1 MRTPTART
9 RVFAVLGDPVAHS
22 LSPLIQ
28 NAAFL
33 AAGVDGTYVGLRA
46 RASEVAGLARGLA
59 LAGGGGN
66 VTLPHKQQ
74 ALKAADD
81 LTAIARRTGV
91 ANTFWSEG
99 GRVVADNTDV
109 QGFRHALEALWPGA
123 PAGLRVL
130 LLGAGGAA
138 RAVACGLLDGGAGEV
153 TLLNR
158 TPGRAVAL
166 AASLGDRRM
175 VVASDPAAVRDSA
188 PDLVVNATRLGL
200 DPADALPVALEAL
213 GGTGAVLDVVY
224 TADGEGTPLV
234 KVARGLDIPAQDG
247 REMLLRQGAAAFER
261 WWQVEAPLE
270 AMRAALAGQLVG

>member
-1 MRTPTART
+1 
-9 RVFAVLGDPVAHS
+9 
-22 LSPLIQ
+22 
-28 NAAFL
+28 
-33 AAGVDGTYVGLRA
+33 
-46 RASEVAGLARGLA
+46 
-59 LAGGGGN
+59 
-66 VTLPHKQQ
+66 
-74 ALKAADD
+74 
-81 LTAIARRTGV
+81 
-91 ANTFWSEG
+91 
-99 GRVVADNTDV
+99 VVADNTDV